1 VDEKELKKALS
12 EFGDELDKKL
22 EARSKDLAA
31 ITEKEAHAA
40 AKAEIKA
47 ELEPEL
53 KKFVKMQEQLDAIE
67 TKMQRAAGKAAGRNF
82 WANFKED
89 FSNKL
94 KEVKNPKNLIG
105 KSFDYE
111 NISLKE
117 DMTQANSFESTIVVP
132 VQYQPGIVYD
142 PDRTE
147 HIRDFISQ
155 GTTNS
160 NMVSFIQEYANTW
173 TNADVTTEGSELKQ
187 GDVDLKR
194 VDAAVIKLSVYGI
207 LSEEMMEDV
216 DGLTSYLMA
225 RLPSKLRNEEDDQ
238 ILNHGTYG
246 ILTKATAYSDALA
259 DADISYYDILA
270 DAIRQI
276 RDDEYQATAILLHP
290 QDYTNL
296 ILTKDDNGQYVTPYA
311 FMNGRITVVGVPVYQ
326 TTAMTAGTFLVGDF
340 KLGAQVFDRRQI
352 SIEFTNTNEDNFVK
366 DMVTVRCTERIAIC
380 VYRAK
385 CFIDGTFAAAMA
397 NGSA

>member
-1 VDEKELKKALS
+1 MDEKELKKALS

-22 EARSKDLAA
+22 EARSKELAA

-67 TKMQRAAGKAAGRNF
+67 TKMQRSAVKAAGKNF
-82 WANFKED
+82 WEGFKED
-89 FSNKL
+89 FSTKL
-94 KEVKNPKNLIG
+94 KEVKNVKGLIG

-111 NISLKE
+111 LKVD
-117 DMTQANSFESTIVVP
+117 DMTQANSFESTVVVP
-132 VQYQPGIVYD
+132 IQYQPGIVYD

-147 HIRDFISQ
+147 HIRDFIAQ

-173 TNADVTTEGSELKQ
+173 TNADTTTEGSELNQ

-238 ILNHGTYG
+238 ILNHATYG
-246 ILTKATAYSDALA
+246 ILTKATAYTDALA
-259 DADISYYDILA
+259 DSDISYYDILA
-270 DAIRQI
+270 DAVRQI

-290 QDYTNL
+290 QDYTTL

-326 TTAMTAGTFLVGDF
+326 TTAMTQGTFLVGDF

-380 VYRAK
+380 VYRSK